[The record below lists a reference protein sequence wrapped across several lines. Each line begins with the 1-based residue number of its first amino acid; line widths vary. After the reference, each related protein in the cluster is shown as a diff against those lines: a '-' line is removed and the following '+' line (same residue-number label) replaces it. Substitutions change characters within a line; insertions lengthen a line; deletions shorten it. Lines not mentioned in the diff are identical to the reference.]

1 MEQEKIIK
9 DYDPVIMRRLLGFMK
24 PYKLP
29 ALIAVVTL
37 LIATVAELATP
48 IILQRTI
55 DNHIMARYY
64 RIGIAPLSTEII
76 AEHRQLDAALRI
88 GDFYYLPETRTEKI
102 PQTDKDRL
110 TAANLFDRTSWYLTP
125 MTGSPDLHA
134 LVENRSD
141 FFTVEEGY
149 ILATYADMD
158 RLDRTEKNTLRTG
171 DISGVAH
178 NTLIYFLL
186 LTVALFFMFFQVYL
200 MAYTGQ
206 EVMRDI
212 RETLFGHT
220 IRQSLGYLGKTPVGT
235 LVTRITND
243 VETINEFFTSV
254 ATSVLRDFS
263 LIAGVIITFF
273 LLDIRLALITIVTLP
288 PVLIMTIF
296 FRTRARDAYRRVRL
310 WVSRVNAFLSEH
322 ISGMEVV
329 QIFGR
334 EKISASSFS
343 EKNEELLRAN
353 LSEMMVFAVFRPLIN
368 LFTSISIGTIL
379 YFGGRMVLETTVSL
393 GIMIAYVNLI
403 HKFYQPVM
411 DFTEKF
417 TIMQSA
423 MAGGERIFNL
433 LDTEDRIPDDAGTAA
448 GPAGDSAV
456 SADSTSSAHSAGM
469 SPPADSVPESNP
481 AALVSPAV
489 VSTAGSGSG
498 YLPAAEST
506 PTIRGAIEFD
516 HVHFSYKTDEPVL
529 RDLSFSIAPGETVA
543 IVGYTGAGKTTIANL
558 IARMWDIQSG
568 SIRIDGTDLRNLPL
582 PYLRSAVQ
590 PVQQDVFMFAG
601 TITENISLGTD
612 IPPEKIRLAAET
624 VQASHFIEKL
634 PDGYNTL
641 LTEHGSNLSTG
652 QRQLLAFSRVVAHD
666 PRILILDEATG
677 SIDTET
683 EQLIQQAIYTL
694 MQDRTAIVIA
704 HRLSTIRNAD
714 RILVLNEGRLVE
726 EGSHTQLVT
735 KDGLYATLYRLQ
747 YRQE

>member
-1 MEQEKIIK
+1 
-9 DYDPVIMRRLLGFMK
+9 MRRLLAFMK
-24 PYKLP
+24 PYKVP
-29 ALIAVVTL
+29 AYIAVIAL

-48 IILQRTI
+48 VILQRTI

-64 RIGIAPLSTEII
+64 RIGVAPLSRDII
-76 AEHRQLDAALRI
+76 EEYRQLEAVHKI
-88 GDFYYLPETRTEKI
+88 GDFYYLPETRAEKI
-102 PQTDKDRL
+102 PREKKDL
-110 TAANLFDRTSWYLTP
+110 LADAGLFKRESWYITPLTE
-125 MTGSPDLHA
+125 SPDLQD
-134 LVENRSD
+134 LLDRRPD
-141 FFTVEEGY
+141 FFSLEDDY
-149 ILATYADMD
+149 ILILSSH
-158 RLDRTEKNTLRTG
+158 LDQLSRDEKNILRAGDIAGVGKNTL
-171 DISGVAH
+171 A
-178 NTLIYFLL
+178 YFLL
-186 LTVALFFMFFQVYL
+186 LAVSLVFMFFQVYL

-220 IRQSLGYLGKTPVGT
+220 IRQSLGYLSNTPIGT

-263 LIAGVIITFF
+263 LIAGVIVTLF
-273 LLDIRLALITIVTLP
+273 LLDLRLALITLVTLP
-288 PVLIMTIF
+288 PVLIITLF

-334 EKISASSFS
+334 EKISSRAFS
-343 EKNEELLRAN
+343 EKNEALLQAN
-353 LSEMMVFAVFRPLIN
+353 LSEMMVFALFRPLIN

-379 YFGGRMVLETTVSL
+379 YFGGRMVLDTTVSL

-433 LDTEDRIPDDAGTAA
+433 LDAEDRIPDTAPDAGPDAPQGG
-448 GPAGDSAV
+448 GPLP
-456 SADSTSSAHSAGM
+456 ST
-469 SPPADSVPESNP
+469 VLPE
-481 AALVSPAV
+481 
-489 VSTAGSGSG
+489 
-498 YLPAAEST
+498 
-506 PTIRGAIEFD
+506 IRGAIEFD
-516 HVHFSYKTDEPVL
+516 HVYFSYKPGEPVL
-529 RDLSFSIAPGETVA
+529 RDLTFSIAPGETVA

-568 SIRIDGTDLRNLPL
+568 SIRVDGIDIRNLPL
-582 PYLRSAVQ
+582 SRLRRAVQ

-601 TITENISLGTD
+601 TVADNISLGAD
-612 IPPEKIRLAAET
+612 IPLEKIRLAAET
-624 VQASHFIEKL
+624 VQASRFIEKL
-634 PDGYNTL
+634 PEGYDTP
-641 LTEHGSNLSTG
+641 LTEYGSNLSTG

-683 EQLIQQAIYTL
+683 EQLIQQAIHTL

-726 EGSHTQLVT
+726 EGSHTQLV
-735 KDGLYATLYRLQ
+735 KRDGLYAALYRLQ
-747 YRQE
+747 YQKD

>member
-9 DYDPVIMRRLLGFMK
+9 DYDPVVMRRLLGFMK
-24 PYKLP
+24 PYKLFASLAVL
-29 ALIAVVTL
+29 ALL
-37 LIATVAELATP
+37 LATIAELATP
-48 IILQRTI
+48 VVLQRTI

-64 RIGIAPLSTEII
+64 RIEASPLSTDILTRHGQFE
-76 AEHRQLDAALRI
+76 EALRI
-88 GDFYYLPETRTEKI
+88 GSFYYLPETRAEKI
-102 PQTDKDRL
+102 PRDDKTRL
-110 TAANLFDRTSWYLTP
+110 IDSGLFTKTTWYLTP
-125 MTGSPDLHA
+125 ENGDPDLLN
-134 LVENRSD
+134 LVDGYSD
-141 FFTVEEGY
+141 MFTVADGY
-149 ILATYADMD
+149 VFVEYTDMD
-158 RLDRTEKNTLRTG
+158 RLTREEKTILRADDIAGVGKNTL
-171 DISGVAH
+171 
-178 NTLIYFLL
+178 LYFFLL
-186 LTVALFFMFFQVYL
+186 IGTLVFMFFQVYL

-220 IRQSLGYLGKTPVGT
+220 IRQSLNFLGKTPVGT

-254 ATSVLRDFS
+254 ATSILRDFS
-263 LIAGVIITFF
+263 LMIGVIVTLF
-273 LLDIRLALITIVTLP
+273 LLDVRLALITLATLP
-288 PVLIMTIF
+288 PVLIMTLF

-310 WVSRVNAFLSEH
+310 WVSRINAFLSEH

-334 EKISASSFS
+334 EKISSREFSS
-343 EKNEELLRAN
+343 KNEKLLKAN

-368 LFTSISIGTIL
+368 LFTSVSIGAIL
-379 YFGGRMVLETTVSL
+379 YFGGQMVLETTVSL

-423 MAGGERIFNL
+423 MAGGERIFHL
-433 LDTEDRIPDDAGTAA
+433 IDAEDRIPDTAAVETHEGTAA
-448 GPAGDSAV
+448 G
-456 SADSTSSAHSAGM
+456 
-469 SPPADSVPESNP
+469 
-481 AALVSPAV
+481 
-489 VSTAGSGSG
+489 
-498 YLPAAEST
+498 
-506 PTIRGAIEFD
+506 IRGAIEFD
-516 HVHFSYKTDEPVL
+516 HVHFSYKEDEPVL

-558 IARMWDIQSG
+558 IARMWDIRSG
-568 SIRIDGTDLRNLPL
+568 SIRIDGTDLRDFRLHD
-582 PYLRSAVQ
+582 LRQAVQ

-601 TITENISLGTD
+601 TIADNISLGAD
-612 IPPEKIRLAAET
+612 IPMEKIRRAAET

-634 PDGYNTL
+634 PKAYETL
-641 LTEHGSNLSTG
+641 LTEQGANLSTG

-683 EQLIQQAIYTL
+683 EQLIQQAIQKL

-704 HRLSTIRNAD
+704 HRLSTIHKAD
-714 RILVLNEGRLVE
+714 RILVLNEGRMVE
-726 EGSHTQLVT
+726 EGSHAQLVAM
-735 KDGLYATLYRLQ
+735 DGLYATLYRLQ
-747 YRQE
+747 YQKQ